1 MKSRLALEKI
11 ADLEG
16 ITASDEEVMEEIE
29 KIAKAYNMETAQ
41 VESLVSKDDIAADV
55 RVSKAA
61 TFVKDNAEF
70 KSKRASKKKSEEPT
84 E

>member
-1 MKSRLALEKI
+1 
-11 ADLEG
+11 
-16 ITASDEEVMEEIE
+16 MEEIE

-41 VESLVSKDDIAADV
+41 VEALVSKEDIAADV

-70 KSKRASKKKSEEPT
+70 KTKRASKKKAAEETPAEET
-84 E
+84 PAE